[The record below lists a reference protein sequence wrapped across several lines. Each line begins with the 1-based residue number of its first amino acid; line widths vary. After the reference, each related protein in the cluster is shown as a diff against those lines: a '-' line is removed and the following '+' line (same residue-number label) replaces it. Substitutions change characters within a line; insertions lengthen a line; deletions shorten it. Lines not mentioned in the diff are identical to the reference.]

1 VIEVQVDLGGRIRTC
16 ASGVDQ
22 RAGPVDPLPSVDG
35 ALLDDSACVLG
46 IDLGDEDRMM
56 DLVAV
61 AMVRLAWRDGPV
73 EDWHK
78 EGHICNSEMMRASA
92 ATTRLVREILSGG
105 RRRMTGGDTVSLMG
119 ETVDAVGRA
128 LVDPDRHL
136 PDGRTLTELAPDAE
150 QLAAFERHVWM
161 FCTRW
166 NRVAAK
172 YGVQETIGLLAL
184 YSGCSC
190 WRWWLAPGWHHR
202 VDEYVRRLD
211 DPARWSDPVM
221 TRHVARLGAP
231 DVGGADL
238 RALLLDGP
246 DRLTAAAAERC
257 FWTGLAGLR
266 PLDCGQPPVP
276 RRVLPPGYLALVTA
290 PLPFA
295 N

>member
-1 VIEVQVDLGGRIRTC
+1 
-16 ASGVDQ
+16 VDQ
-22 RAGPVDPLPSVDG
+22 RAGPLNPPASVDR
-35 ALLDDSACVLG
+35 ALLDDAAAMLG
-46 IDLGDEDRMM
+46 IDLEDEDQIM

-78 EGHICNSEMMRASA
+78 AGRISNSEMMRVNA
-92 ATTRLVREILSGG
+92 AMTRLVREILSVG
-105 RRRMTGGDTVSLMG
+105 RFRMAGEGSVSLMG

-136 PDGRTLTELAPDAE
+136 PDGWTLAEFAPDAE
-150 QLAAFERHVWM
+150 QLAAFQRHVWM

-172 YGVQETIGLLAL
+172 YGVRETMAVLAL
-184 YSGCSC
+184 FAGCSC
-190 WRWWLAPGWHHR
+190 WRWWLAAGWHHR
-202 VDEYVRRLD
+202 VDEYLRRLD
-211 DPARWSDPVM
+211 DPARWGDPIM

-231 DVGGADL
+231 DVGGGDL
-238 RALLLDGP
+238 RAVLLDGP
-246 DRLTAAAAERC
+246 DRLTAAAAEHC

-266 PLDCGQPPVP
+266 PQHCGQPPVP

-295 N
+295 D